1 MGPGKPETFNPKAQ
15 HEIHTKSVELIN
27 PKPGYVEGRTECVL
41 RGYPVGPHSFG
52 FRGGKGKREQER
64 EREGKSQRV
73 RQRRERERE
82 KERERERQAE
92 RERERGRQ
100 VGTEGEVREVRDRAR
115 DGQGLID
122 FWFPNHNY
130 IFEASGVLGF

>member
-1 MGPGKPETFNPKAQ
+1 MCAPRKSRRPALLRLPRWQGKERA
-15 HEIHTKSVELIN
+15 
-27 PKPGYVEGRTECVL
+27 R
-41 RGYPVGPHSFG
+41 
-52 FRGGKGKREQER
+52 KRERGKESESQTER
-64 EREGKSQRV
+64 ER
-73 RQRRERERE
+73 
-82 KERERERQAE
+82 ERERERQAE